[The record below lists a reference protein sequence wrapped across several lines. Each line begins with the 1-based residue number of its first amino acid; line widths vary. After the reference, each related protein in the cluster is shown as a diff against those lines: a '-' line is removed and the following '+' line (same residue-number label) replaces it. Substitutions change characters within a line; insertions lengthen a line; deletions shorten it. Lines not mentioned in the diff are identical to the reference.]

1 MINVSDLYNTIRS
14 LLDDD
19 RSGRYTFD
27 KDVKPALNM
36 SVNYVTGL
44 FERAYESR
52 RITAEAFTDL
62 LRVKTYA
69 LTAQGTSVSIDV
81 SNEVNSM
88 WAIVG
93 LDPLVTNSG
102 NPDYNYTDTQYKW
115 AKKLSIDE
123 WGENIENPF
132 KAGSSIL
139 KAPGLTDFGYI
150 MAWGSQ
156 YDDDPLKRILM
167 LRPASMFTDSSDRIA
182 LWYLNYP
189 TVVTDLADTLEFPL
203 KLSNF
208 LVQQTLKYLSTQQ
221 GARQSLYQVTDKAV
235 AEFIQILQ

>member
-1 MINVSDLYNTIRS
+1 
-14 LLDDD
+14 
-19 RSGRYTFD
+19 
-27 KDVKPALNM
+27 M
-36 SVNYVTGL
+36 SVNYITGL

-69 LTAQGTSVSIDV
+69 LISQGDSVSIDV
-81 SNEVNSM
+81 SGEVNSM

-93 LDPLVTNSG
+93 LDPLVANTG
-102 NPDYNYTDTQYKW
+102 NPNYTYTDTQYKW

-123 WGENIENPF
+123 WGENIGNPF
-132 KAGSSIL
+132 KAGSSVL
-139 KAPGLTDFGYI
+139 KAIGLTDFGYI

-156 YDDDPLKRILM
+156 HDDDPAKRILL
-167 LRPASMFTDSSDRIA
+167 LRPASMFTDAGDRIA

-189 TVVTDLADTLEFPL
+189 TTVTDLSDTLEFPL
-203 KLSNF
+203 KLTNL

-221 GARQSLYQVTDKAV
+221 GARQSLYQITDKEM